1 MILFKKKYQQIF
13 SHFSFQNSTDVII
26 PESDDEEEGSDDG
39 DANERSQI
47 HVFSPRTRRSIT
59 GRRSIKPMFNRSDDE
74 EDDEIFTDEIASNE
88 TNASHSSDYKSAE
101 DSKDKDNFKRNRS
114 IAPNDSTIIK
124 TPNAKRFSHNI
135 SSSTP
140 SRSMTETPDIDF
152 SDKSAEAEAS
162 SIQISSSHSEIEM
175 KSISIDSVVLLNSSD
190 EENHMPNISK
200 IDFKSVQ
207 GTSTPGTSGKLIQ
220 PKLPFG
226 RKQQKSNKKYVSR
239 DYYNK
244 KQDELIKTKDELTSN
259 KDVRSIIRF
268 FKKIK
273 IHNKFF
279 VFSKLAI
286 K

>member
-1 MILFKKKYQQIF
+1 MREFVLKKKNKNFKSIF
-13 SHFSFQNSTDVII
+13 LIFHFQNSTDVVI
-26 PESDDEEEGSDDG
+26 PESDDEEADSDDG

-59 GRRSIKPMFNRSDDE
+59 GRRSIKPMFHRSDDE
-74 EDDEIFTDEIASNE
+74 DDDEIFSDEIVNNE

-101 DSKDKDNFKRNRS
+101 ESNTDNFKRNRS

-152 SDKSAEAEAS
+152 SDKSAEAETS
-162 SIQISSSHSEIEM
+162 SIQINSSHSEIEM
-175 KSISIDSVVLLNSSD
+175 KSISSDSVVLLNSSD
-190 EENHMPNISK
+190 EENYKPST
-200 IDFKSVQ
+200 IDFKDVQ

-226 RKQQKSNKKYVSR
+226 RKPLQLNKQYVSR

-244 KQDELIKTKDELTSN
+244 KEEELIKHKSEVTSTE
-259 KDVRSIIRF
+259 DVS
-268 FKKIK
+268 
-273 IHNKFF
+273 
-279 VFSKLAI
+279 
-286 K
+286 